1 MLKKPLGATL
11 GNLQKAT
18 GWQAHSIRGVLS
30 TLRKNGTPIRLS
42 RHEDRPSTYHADRS
56 A

>member
-1 MLKKPLGATL
+1 MLRKPQGASIAD
-11 GNLQKAT
+11 LQKAT
-18 GWQAHSIRGVLS
+18 GWRAHSIRGVLS